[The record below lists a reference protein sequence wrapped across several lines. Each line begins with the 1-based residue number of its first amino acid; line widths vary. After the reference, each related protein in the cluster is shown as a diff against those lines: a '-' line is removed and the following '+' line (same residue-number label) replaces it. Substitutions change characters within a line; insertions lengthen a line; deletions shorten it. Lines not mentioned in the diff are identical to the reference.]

1 MRCEYYKFSEILY
14 KTDTKP
20 NLNICR
26 TLKWEAMKTIATSPQ
41 IEKNN
46 LHDLRSRFEEQLHQM
61 YWCEKELAEI
71 LPAMAK
77 LATSYELTSAI
88 LAHLAVTENQI
99 IRLIHVFDAIGE
111 RATGH
116 RCDAVEKI
124 IGINQNLELVES
136 GYFRDTE
143 IINCSQKLMQH
154 EMANYAELH
163 QLALKIGEDLAA
175 EFLAL
180 AIKEEQNA
188 FARLNEIR
196 LSSIYFDAAS

>member
-1 MRCEYYKFSEILY
+1 MKPPF
-14 KTDTKP
+14 TTKP
-20 NLNICR
+20 TKRKVNTTANIR
-26 TLKWEAMKTIATSPQ
+26 AS
-41 IEKNN
+41 
-46 LHDLRSRFEEQLHQM
+46 FEEQLHQM
-61 YWCEKELAEI
+61 YWCEKELAET
-71 LPAMAK
+71 LPGMAK

-111 RATGH
+111 RAIGQ
-116 RCDAVEKI
+116 RCDTVETI
-124 IGINQNLELVES
+124 MAMNQNLELVDS

-143 IINCSQKLMQH
+143 IINCSQKMMQH
-154 EMANYAELH
+154 EMATYAELH
-163 QLALKIGEDLAA
+163 QLAVQLEEDLAA

-188 FARLNEIR
+188 FARLSEIR

>member
-1 MRCEYYKFSEILY
+1 MI
-14 KTDTKP
+14 TTAPTKKKSHQKKD
-20 NLNICR
+20 IR
-26 TLKWEAMKTIATSPQ
+26 AA
-41 IEKNN
+41 
-46 LHDLRSRFEEQLHQM
+46 FEEQLHQM
-61 YWCEKELAEI
+61 YWCEKELADT
-71 LPAMAK
+71 LPGMAK

-111 RATGH
+111 RATGQ
-116 RCDAVEKI
+116 RCDTVEKI
-124 IGINQNLELVES
+124 IAMNQNFELVES

-143 IINCSQKLMQH
+143 IINCSQKMMQH
-154 EMANYAELH
+154 EISTYAELH
-163 QLALKIGEDLAA
+163 QLAVKLGEDLAS

-188 FARLNEIR
+188 FSRLSEIR

>member
-1 MRCEYYKFSEILY
+1 MKRIF
-14 KTDTKP
+14 TTKP
-20 NLNICR
+20 TKR
-26 TLKWEAMKTIATSPQ
+26 TEDFRA
-41 IEKNN
+41 E
-46 LHDLRSRFEEQLHQM
+46 FEEQLHQM
-61 YWCEKELAEI
+61 YWCEKELAET

-99 IRLIHVFDAIGE
+99 IRLIHVFDSIGE

-116 RCDAVEKI
+116 RCEIVDKI
-124 IGINQNLELVES
+124 MAINPNLELVES

-154 EMANYAELH
+154 EMATYAQLH
-163 QLALKIGEDLAA
+163 QLAIKIGEEQAA

-188 FARLNEIR
+188 FARLSEIR